1 MFFGDGG
8 QVGLVLGYLG
18 ALGEVLPDQSACVL
32 VAASL
37 PWAVG
42 IGEVDRH
49 VGGPGTG
56 RRGRCI
62 SLPWSQVR
70 VPFIRSGSPLT
81 WSISASHTPA
91 ESLPLGR
98 ARIVTNRVVRP
109 RQGDSGA
116 APVGADDQVALPVA
130 RHPPVG
136 GFFGALVDADHADD
150 RGFALAQ
157 GSARS
162 APGAPGAQHDPV
174 LAQRRAR
181 HSAESRCRSP
191 RQTRAAPIA
200 SGDPLQGPSVSSVAS
215 TRSPPG
221 EGLPGRARARQVG
234 QHPGPKGRAGVDHLG
249 VLGRDLRRCAVTS
262 APTGRYPQALLVAGD
277 LPRDHRDITTD
288 PLSDPAQRP
297 ALLQPP
303 CDRSPIRHRQH
314 PTQHNLPP
322 LTSTVATTL

>member
-150 RGFALAQ
+150 RGFAPAQ
-157 GSARS
+157 GSAGS

-181 HSAESRCRSP
+181 HGAESRCRSP
-191 RQTRAAPIA
+191 RETQPLPSLLGTPCRVPASHRWPRLAVPPAGFCLGVRERAR
-200 SGDPLQGPSVSSVAS
+200 SAS
-215 TRSPPG
+215 TLAP
-221 EGLPGRARARQVG
+221 
-234 QHPGPKGRAGVDHLG
+234 RAGQASIIWGSWG
-249 VLGRDLRRCAVTS
+249 VICAAARSRPRPRADTHKPYWLRAISRETTETS
-262 APTGRYPQALLVAGD
+262 R
-277 LPRDHRDITTD
+277 
-288 PLSDPAQRP
+288 
-297 ALLQPP
+297 
-303 CDRSPIRHRQH
+303 PIRSAILRNDQ
-314 PTQHNLPP
+314 PCSSPRAIAARSDIVNIRRNT
-322 LTSTVATTL
+322 TSRL